1 MAVNDAGGAMGGI
14 AWGGRRNGEP
24 SPAERRRFY
33 TRITD
38 FLAFFTELGELPGK
52 WLFSLHK
59 KY

>member
-1 MAVNDAGGAMGGI
+1 MGGI